1 MTGISEPAVSPVFC
15 MKRKSQALLS
25 HLSGAYAQ
33 ALSILVMEVLSQCD
47 WNPLL
52 AYLKFF
58 KGFSKNTFFVTFRIN
73 TDIPT
78 AGSFW
83 VDFFFKIVVLNSVKE

>member
-33 ALSILVMEVLSQCD
+33 ALSILVMEVLS
-47 WNPLL
+47 
-52 AYLKFF
+52 
-58 KGFSKNTFFVTFRIN
+58 
-73 TDIPT
+73 
-78 AGSFW
+78 
-83 VDFFFKIVVLNSVKE
+83 